1 MDRGRFD
8 DGDGAQRESGR
19 KLATPARTSR
29 RAGRG
34 LPMALPSALAGIM
47 LSGAIALGATSVGTI
62 GLVSTT
68 STCQDEQGN
77 VIACPG
83 DPPGG
88 QGGSDPTATPTPTP
102 TPPPNDGPGSGSTDK
117 PKPDPKPASMHLS
130 LSNVG
135 RGVKV
140 DWARCGSHRFDL
152 YAIVRSTD
160 ATVSWPLGAH
170 DRLVGVIWHRGRTVW
185 IDRRAPAGTTV
196 WYRVFCLDRT
206 HHHGLRVVKS
216 SPVESIETLGKT
228 TGG

>member
-1 MDRGRFD
+1 MVLPNVL
-8 DGDGAQRESGR
+8 GA
-19 KLATPARTSR
+19 L
-29 RAGRG
+29 
-34 LPMALPSALAGIM
+34 LLF
-47 LSGAIALGATSVGTI
+47 GAVALGATTVGAI

-68 STCQDEQGN
+68 PTCQDEQGN

-88 QGGSDPTATPTPTP
+88 RVAATRPPTPDADPDTP
-102 TPPPNDGPGSGSTDK
+102 ARRRPGIGLDREAQAA
-117 PKPDPKPASMHLS
+117 DPKPASMDLT
-130 LSNVG
+130 LSNVD

-140 DWARCGSHRFDL
+140 DWTRCGSRRFDL

-170 DRLVGVIWHRGRTVW
+170 DRLVGVVWHRGRTVW
-185 IDRRAPAGTTV
+185 IDRQGAGQGTTV

-206 HHHGLRVVKS
+206 HHHGLRVVNS
-216 SPVESIETLGKT
+216 SPAEAIETPGGT